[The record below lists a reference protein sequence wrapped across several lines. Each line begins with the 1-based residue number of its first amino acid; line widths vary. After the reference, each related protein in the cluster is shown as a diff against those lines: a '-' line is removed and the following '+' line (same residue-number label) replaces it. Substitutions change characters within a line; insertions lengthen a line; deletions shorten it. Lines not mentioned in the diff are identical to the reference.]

1 MIALWRL
8 SNAQDLQPRALP
20 AGRWHEAGAPV
31 IVLDANPAAA
41 VFARLALAEVAH
53 PDALPRDYLLLEVQ
67 APGRA
72 VGVAEPPLHWQTD
85 LRATRAVGDAWL
97 AAGDTLLLRVPTA
110 TGGVQYLLN
119 TAHPQMGQCQVVSS
133 VAYPYAPHLGGVVRA
148 VRDGAAWVAAA
159 CEGAT
164 AD

>member
-8 SNAQDLQPRALP
+8 SNAQDVQPRALP

-31 IVLDANPAAA
+31 IVLDASPAAA
-41 VFARLALAEVAH
+41 VLARLALAEVPH
-53 PDALPRDYLLLEVQ
+53 PDALPRDYLLLEVG
-67 APGRA
+67 APARA
-72 VGVAEPPLHWQTD
+72 VGVAEPPPHWQTD

-97 AAGDTLLLRVPTA
+97 AGGDALLLRVPTA
-110 TGGVQYLLN
+110 TGGVQYLMN
-119 TAHPQMGQCQVVSS
+119 TAHPQMGQCRVLSS

-148 VRDGAAWVAAA
+148 VRDGAAWLAAA
-159 CEGAT
+159 CQGAA

>member
-31 IVLDANPAAA
+31 AVLDASPAAA

-53 PDALPRDYLLLEVQ
+53 PSALPRHYRLLEVQ
-67 APGRA
+67 VPGRA
-72 VGVAEPPLHWQTD
+72 VRVADLPLHWQTD

-97 AAGDTLLLRVPTA
+97 AGGDTLLLRVPTA
-110 TGGVQYLLN
+110 TGGVQYLMN
-119 TAHPQMGQCQVVSS
+119 TAHPQMGQCRVLSS

-148 VRDGAAWVAAA
+148 VRDGAAWLAAA
-159 CEGAT
+159 CQGAA